1 LKYFPRRIIDGQSY
15 IILSNNHHFL
25 GQNVLAQLQSVEQS
39 AEIVEASPLS
49 CKPCVLTEEGVKLV
63 IERLG

>member
-1 LKYFPRRIIDGQSY
+1 
-15 IILSNNHHFL
+15 LSNNHHFL